1 MRALLVVALLCASA
15 RADELADI
23 TVAVPACP
31 DAKDCFAIQLHVV
44 VGESGTIATAQW
56 FADQLALANTHFAA
70 SDIAFQLAGVD
81 ALPESVSHVKTR
93 ADRNALARG
102 KGRLGGGVIHVYLV
116 GALDD
121 VDVIGE
127 ARNGVAWRVPK
138 DTRKYVILAATARP
152 VTLAHELGHVFGL
165 PHSDYAESIMN
176 KTPREK
182 PPMEERSFVDAER
195 KKIKAT
201 RDRLVREKQL
211 RQARKT

>member
-1 MRALLVVALLCASA
+1 MKALLVLALLCASA
-15 RADELADI
+15 RADDVADI
-23 TVAVPACP
+23 APKIPAC
-31 DAKDCFAIQLHVV
+31 AEKIADCFAIQLHIVA
-44 VGESGTIATAQW
+44 GESGTVASAQW

-121 VDVIGE
+121 VDVVGE
-127 ARNGVAWRVPK
+127 ARNGVAWRLPK
-138 DTRKYVILAATARP
+138 DNRKYVILAATARP

-176 KTPREK
+176 KTPRDK

-201 RDRLVREKQL
+201 RNHLVRGKQL
-211 RQARKT
+211 SRAAL